1 VPPITFAHRGGRAEA
16 PENTL
21 EAFRRALELG
31 ARGLESDV
39 RRSGDGRPV
48 LVHGPHLRQGLR
60 RLAVSSTPAARLAE
74 AGIPAL
80 ADLYATLG
88 GDFELSLD
96 LKDREVAEAALDAA
110 RAAGAVG
117 RLWLC
122 SPDLDVLV
130 RVRAAD
136 PGVRLVHSMGR
147 RRYGDTLEPHAATLA
162 REGVAA
168 LNLQEREWSAGLV
181 ALVHRFGLAAFAWDV
196 QETRRLRALL
206 GMDIDAVYSDHVE
219 RMVATV
225 GAWTTGGEVEF
236 GESG

>member
-1 VPPITFAHRGGRAEA
+1 MPPITFAHRGGRAEA

-21 EAFRRALELG
+21 VAFRRALELG
-31 ARGLESDV
+31 AAGLESDV
-39 RRSGDGRPV
+39 RLSGDGRAV

-60 RLAVSSTPAARLAE
+60 RLAVASTPAARLAE

-80 ADLYATLG
+80 SDLYATLG

-96 LKDREVAEAALDAA
+96 LKDPEVAEVTLDAA
-110 RAAGAVG
+110 RAAGAFG

-122 SPDLDVLV
+122 SGDVGLLL
-130 RVRAAD
+130 RIRAAD
-136 PGVRLVHSMGR
+136 PDVRLVHSMGR
-147 RRYGDTLEPHAATLA
+147 RRYGDTLEPHVAALV
-162 REGVAA
+162 RDGIAA
-168 LNLQEREWSAGLV
+168 LNLHEREWSAGLV
-181 ALVHRFGLAAFAWDV
+181 ALVHRFGVAAFAWDV

-225 GAWTTGGEVEF
+225 GEWSTGPDRPE
-236 GESG
+236 